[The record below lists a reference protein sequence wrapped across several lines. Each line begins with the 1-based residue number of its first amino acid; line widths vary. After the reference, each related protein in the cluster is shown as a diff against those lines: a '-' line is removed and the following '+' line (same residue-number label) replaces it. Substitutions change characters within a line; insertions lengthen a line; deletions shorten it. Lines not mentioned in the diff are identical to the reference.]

1 MQPVDA
7 VIHMKIC
14 LIEDGAV
21 CMRGSLSGQAAA
33 EERSDL
39 VLQIIHGERLLSME
53 FTKRMP
59 SNHNHLEQGH

>member
-1 MQPVDA
+1 VQLVDA
-7 VIHMKIC
+7 VIHMKIG
-14 LIEDGAV
+14 LIEDG

-39 VLQIIHGERLLSME
+39 VLQIIHGERLLSLE

-59 SNHNHLEQGH
+59 SNHDHVEQGH